1 MATTTSRAKGRKE
14 RQKEVSLIQKE
25 RKEKEKVTEN
35 LGARIVSPRH
45 IGLQNVGIEMQ
56 CKLVQSTKTR
66 LHGLTTKT
74 NGMIQ
79 FGI

>member
-1 MATTTSRAKGRKE
+1 MATRAKDQKERRKE
-14 RQKEVSLIQKE
+14 ASLIQKE
-25 RKEKEKVTEN
+25 RKEKEKVTEH

-56 CKLVQSTKTR
+56 CKLVQSTKTN
-66 LHGLTTKT
+66 LHGLTTT
-74 NGMIQ
+74 TDGMIQ